1 MAAFMLAIVVE
12 SFSSSVML
20 CSIMNCKGTMSDN
33 VALFSS
39 DRAVVAFF
47 LGLQRFTIYFASVM
61 LLLCSKELSL

>member
-33 VALFSS
+33 VAVFSS
-39 DRAVVAFF
+39 DRTVVAFF
-47 LGLQRFTIYFASVM
+47 YVYKGLLFILHQ
-61 LLLCSKELSL
+61 